1 MTTDKEARW
10 NNSMSQELPRR
21 KGVINNVNK
30 FDAQFFGIH
39 SKQANSMD
47 PQGRQIIEC
56 AYEAILDAG
65 IHPQQLRNSRTGV
78 FVAVCFSESE
88 KNFLYDTINTS
99 GFALSG

>member
-1 MTTDKEARW
+1 MTTDKEMRW

-21 KGVINNVNK
+21 KGVINNVGK
-30 FDAQFFGIH
+30 FDASFFGIH

-56 AYEAILDAG
+56 AYEAIMDSG
-65 IHPQQLRNSRTGV
+65 VHPQSLRDSRTGV

-88 KNFLYDTINTS
+88 RILFDNLQSS
-99 GFALSG
+99 GFALAG